1 MQFFVTELAGLT
13 HGHKHALAGLSHGHV
28 HATAEAREI
37 KLLVPRQ
44 SGDLNPTPSY
54 SLPENKSAKKAKPA
68 ATASFAKD
76 TAKKTGKSERTDLVD
91 NNNSDVNKVRPYGNR
106 EGVDGAIIN
115 FFCE

>member
-37 KLLVPRQ
+37 KLLVPR
-44 SGDLNPTPSY
+44 GDLNPTPSY